1 MVLPYRGFVHR
12 RTASRVEALASG
24 KDSPYALPWQAFRA
38 DLIAWIVA
46 GLGMTVLYLRFYN
59 APFLT
64 GVKVMMGCLSFGLFG
79 GMWSFLRT
87 EDWLMSRLQRTRAVA
102 AVAPR
107 RILSVSTKM
116 IFLMLTVL
124 VFMVLM
130 ILLMVFM
137 DLNYLL
143 AHKDSIGP
151 EIYTGVFK
159 EIVFAFS
166 VLLVMSLMILERYS
180 RNLKRILA
188 IQVEAMEGIGRGEYD
203 ARVPVVS
210 NDEFGIIAAKT
221 NALIEG
227 LKERDACQI
236 SFSKY
241 MTPEISQ
248 KILNGEI
255 SPEGE
260 LRRVTLL
267 FCDLRGYT
275 PFAESRE
282 PKEVVRFLNEYF
294 SEMEGVI
301 RRHNGIVLQYI
312 GDEIEAVFG
321 APIEEPRHAEK
332 AVMAA
337 LDMRLALAR
346 LNERRRQ
353 AGEELIRHGI
363 GIHTGEVFAGSVGSP
378 ERLVYAMV
386 GDTVN
391 LASRIQAL
399 NKQFGTDILIS
410 QSTRQCLT
418 QGLFHLESLG
428 RPSIRGKREEIEIY
442 RVEGM
447 HA

>member
-1 MVLPYRGFVHR
+1 MDAPVSAKG
-12 RTASRVEALASG
+12 
-24 KDSPYALPWQAFRA
+24 SPHALPWQEFRG
-38 DLIAWIVA
+38 DLIAWSVA
-46 GLGMTVLYLRFYN
+46 GLCIAFLYLRFYHS
-59 APFLT
+59 PFLT
-64 GVKVMMGCLSFGLFG
+64 GVKVMMGCISFGLFG
-79 GMWSFLRT
+79 GMWSFLRA
-87 EDWLMSRLQRTRAVA
+87 EDRLMSRLQCARETVA
-102 AVAPR
+102 AVPG

-116 IFLMLTVL
+116 VFLMLTVL
-124 VFMVLM
+124 FFMVLV

-151 EIYTGVFK
+151 EIYAGVFK

-188 IQVEAMEGIGRGEYD
+188 IQVKTMESIGRGEYD
-203 ARVPVVS
+203 VRVPVVS

-221 NALIEG
+221 NELIEG
-227 LKERDACQI
+227 LKERDVCQI

-248 KILNGEI
+248 RILSGEI
-255 SPEGE
+255 SGEGE
-260 LRRVTLL
+260 LRRVTVL

-282 PKEVVRFLNEYF
+282 PKEVVRFLNAYF
-294 SEMEGVI
+294 SEMERVI
-301 RRHNGIVLQYI
+301 RLHNGIVLQYI

-321 APIEEPRHAEK
+321 APIEEQRHAEK

-337 LDMRLALAR
+337 LDMRRALAR
-346 LNERRRQ
+346 LNERRRE
-353 AGEELIRHGI
+353 AGEESIRHGI

-391 LASRIQAL
+391 LASRIQVL

-410 QSTRQCLT
+410 QSTRECLAE
-418 QGLFHLESLG
+418 GLFHLETLG
-428 RPSIRGKREEIEIY
+428 RTSIRGKREEIEIY